1 MKIKGDSKLL
11 IQEIARESK
20 LPEDE
25 LIDLAV
31 LMLVTVTETMKVQ
44 GKIILELPEQK
55 SVQLNFTS
63 LEKALLTNSDDF
75 LTEK

>member
-55 SVQLNFTS
+55 SVQLNCTR

>member
-55 SVQLNFTS
+55 SVQLNFTR
-63 LEKALLTNSDDF
+63 LAQALLTNSDDVF
-75 LTEK
+75 PQE

>member
-44 GKIILELPEQK
+44 GKIILELPEHK
-55 SVQLNFTS
+55 SVQLIFTS

>member
-25 LIDLAV
+25 LIDFAV

-55 SVQLNFTS
+55 SVQLIFTS